1 MLSNASKYT
10 QEGCTITLRQYYDK
24 EDGLLTISV
33 NNPGEYIPKERLAH
47 LFERFY
53 EGEYRK
59 FHTIGTGIGLSLTK
73 DLVTL
78 HHGTIH
84 AISSREEGNTFIVE
98 IPISR
103 DAFTEEEIDENTEYA
118 DYPVVPACDME
129 GLDKDT
135 GNSEQNSATLLL
147 VEDNEELLASM
158 LHLLQKKYH
167 ILTANNGVEAL
178 QVLQKEEVN
187 LIVSDVMMP
196 EMDGTELCRKIKEKF
211 ETCHIPVIL
220 LTAKISDEDRVV
232 GYESGA
238 DGYIC
243 KPLRLSVLLA
253 KVENLLKRSQRMSVD
268 FRKQLVFEAKEMNYT
283 SMDESFIQKAVDC
296 VNAHLGDFDFEHS
309 QFLSEMGMARTTLAD
324 KLKQL
329 TGLTPSGFIN
339 NVRLQAAARLIDEKK
354 KIRIS
359 DLAYAVG
366 FNDPKYFTLLFRKK
380 FGVSPREYMTR
391 YEN

>member
-1 MLSNASKYT
+1 M
-10 QEGCTITLRQYYDK
+10 
-24 EDGLLTISV
+24 
-33 NNPGEYIPKERLAH
+33 
-47 LFERFY
+47 
-53 EGEYRK
+53 
-59 FHTIGTGIGLSLTK
+59 
-73 DLVTL
+73 
-78 HHGTIH
+78 
-84 AISSREEGNTFIVE
+84 
-98 IPISR
+98 
-103 DAFTEEEIDENTEYA
+103 
-118 DYPVVPACDME
+118 
-129 GLDKDT
+129 
-135 GNSEQNSATLLL
+135 
-147 VEDNEELLASM
+147 
-158 LHLLQKKYH
+158 
-167 ILTANNGVEAL
+167 
-178 QVLQKEEVN
+178 
-187 LIVSDVMMP
+187 
-196 EMDGTELCRKIKEKF
+196 
-211 ETCHIPVIL
+211 
-220 LTAKISDEDRVV
+220 V